1 MSPSDKRP
9 HVINYSL
16 NLIPEILDEN
26 KNVEGT
32 VLGAGKTEMN
42 MFCILL

>member
-1 MSPSDKRP
+1 M
-9 HVINYSL
+9 ILEYSFGL

-42 MFCILL
+42 MLCILL

>member
-1 MSPSDKRP
+1 M
-9 HVINYSL
+9 ILEYSFGL
-16 NLIPEILDEN
+16 NLIPEILGEN

-42 MFCILL
+42 MLCILL